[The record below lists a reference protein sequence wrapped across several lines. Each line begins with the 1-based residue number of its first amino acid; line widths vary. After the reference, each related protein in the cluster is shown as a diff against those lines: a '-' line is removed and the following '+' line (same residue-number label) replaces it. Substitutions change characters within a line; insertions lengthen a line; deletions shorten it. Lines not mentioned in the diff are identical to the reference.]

1 MFYIRSLFGITFKPW
16 VVSICMFPNNIVL
29 GVIRNFVNVALLKN
43 DLKWNSHNI
52 KLTILKWTIQCIFC
66 AFTMLYNHHF
76 CLVPKHFISKGN
88 SMLIKQLLP
97 IFCSL
102 YPLQPSIWFRF
113 QWIYQFWYF
122 IEMQSYNIW
131 PFVSGFF
138 HLIFL
143 SFIQYY
149 HVQALLFLYM
159 AE

>member
-1 MFYIRSLFGITFKPW
+1 MTIVPCIIHSRTLLFIQTMYNSLSLLT
-16 VVSICMFPNNIVL
+16 PNFQFSL
-29 GVIRNFVNVALLKN
+29 PYLPSWQAL
-43 DLKWNSHNI
+43 

-122 IEMQSYNIW
+122 IEMQSCNIW